1 MNQISTGVRYAW
13 TLASGEAYYAGF
25 TEIEPWHFFL
35 GTLKLIDV
43 RESLSWYF
51 EGILQEEIDAIKEET
66 VKPSDVL
73 RKHIKDLSE
82 YRRSLR
88 MIMAKGDPPE
98 IINKGTHRSSASKAV
113 FIQLQTRKIPSGIID
128 IRNLLFELIIQDK
141 GQIRE
146 SLTERSINPDSL
158 VNDFQMS
165 VLNDIP
171 RPTDNSVLSEFGR
184 NLNALARDG
193 KLNPVIGREK
203 EIIEIG
209 RILLQKTKG
218 NAVLIGEAGVGK
230 TAIVE
235 GLAQEIIQGNVPDQ
249 LKNKVIYE
257 ISLASLVAGTK
268 YRGEFEEKLQKIIN
282 EFSKDKNLI
291 LFVDEVHTLIG
302 AGATVGPMDA
312 SNILKPALARGEISF
327 IGATTIDEYRRYI
340 EKDSALQRRLQTV
353 IIEEPS
359 AQNTIQILKRLV
371 PAYQLHF
378 GVTISESAIRKA
390 VELSLL
396 YMPDQ
401 RLPDKA
407 IEIIESACS
416 SKLFPSKFFS
426 DKEPPKVNR
435 EIADDD
441 IIKIVA
447 RKSGIPLENLKINQS
462 DNIVNIDRFLNERL
476 TGQDEAIRVISET
489 IKISKAGFKAQ
500 NKPIAVF
507 LFCGPTGTGK
517 TETAKLLAEFFFGDQ
532 KKLVRFDMSEYMEK
546 HELSKLIGAPPG
558 YVGHEEEGQLIRQIR
573 SNPGAVVLFDEI
585 EKAHP
590 DINNIFL
597 QIFDEGVVTGAQGK
611 KAVFSQ
617 SIIILT
623 SNLGANIK
631 VEPVK
636 NPVGFK
642 LEKEDVMEKS
652 GRDVLMMQAIRKH
665 FSAELI
671 NRIQQIIF
679 FKPLGEYSISRIIDQ
694 YTGKL
699 NESLK
704 ERNIT
709 LILSGSVRSIIA
721 AKADT
726 AEFGARNIIRII
738 DSLILTGLSKFIL
751 ENDLRDKDL
760 QADFIDGVIVFE
772 GIKS

>member
-1 MNQISTGVRYAW
+1 
-13 TLASGEAYYAGF
+13 
-25 TEIEPWHFFL
+25 
-35 GTLKLIDV
+35 
-43 RESLSWYF
+43 
-51 EGILQEEIDAIKEET
+51 
-66 VKPSDVL
+66 
-73 RKHIKDLSE
+73 
-82 YRRSLR
+82 
-88 MIMAKGDPPE
+88 
-98 IINKGTHRSSASKAV
+98 
-113 FIQLQTRKIPSGIID
+113 
-128 IRNLLFELIIQDK
+128 
-141 GQIRE
+141 
-146 SLTERSINPDSL
+146 
-158 VNDFQMS
+158 MS

-193 KLNPVIGREK
+193 KLNQVIGREK

-636 NPVGFK
+636 NHVGFK

-709 LILSGSVRSIIA
+709 LILSGAVRSIIA